1 MIYAAVL
8 AAGLGVRMHRQDLP
22 KPFLALGNK
31 PIIIHTLEQFYVN
44 KQIGHII
51 VVTADTWRTYAE
63 PGRSFGIG
71 RCIVSHHR

>member
-51 VVTADTWRTYAE
+51 VVTADT
-63 PGRSFGIG
+63 
-71 RCIVSHHR
+71 